1 MVATAS
7 VVVSAAA
14 AAASADLKVD
24 VQVLDF
30 SAAAAALWCIL
41 MSPKMAC
48 YMPLEGAQMDDGF
61 CQNLGKSLASSERI
75 LATKCSCVCKL
86 QCQDEPISDSECG
99 MSDAN

>member
-30 SAAAAALWCIL
+30 SAATALWCVDV
-41 MSPKMAC
+41 P
-48 YMPLEGAQMDDGF
+48 QDGM
-61 CQNLGKSLASSERI
+61 LHASFK
-75 LATKCSCVCKL
+75 TTF
-86 QCQDEPISDSECG
+86 
-99 MSDAN
+99 